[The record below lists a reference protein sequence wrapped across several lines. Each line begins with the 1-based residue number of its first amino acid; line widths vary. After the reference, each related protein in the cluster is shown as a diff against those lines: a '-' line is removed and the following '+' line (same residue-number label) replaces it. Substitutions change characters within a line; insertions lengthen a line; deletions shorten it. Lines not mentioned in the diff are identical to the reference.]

1 MIQTTSSFPN
11 AAISEDESI
20 LADIS
25 EPSKNIAIYQRNID
39 QLGRELHQLTEQK
52 IEFRASGSVADILSQ
67 LRDYSQE
74 YLPPS
79 PSLIEDVTHLLGLF
93 QQTTQAS
100 SFRVFL
106 ATVSTNMC
114 RKFHTDVNEL
124 RMLCTYL
131 GPGTLWAPDEAVE
144 PVDSLARGKSRE
156 ITVDLSRAQQAS
168 TGDVV
173 ILKGAL
179 YPESNPILHRSP
191 TIEENGDKRLLLR
204 IDINESLDLLY

>member
-1 MIQTTSSFPN
+1 MRGCSLCDSLRAGACITFSPYTQPKTKVIQTTSSFPN

-79 PSLIEDVTHLLGLF
+79 PS
-93 QQTTQAS
+93 S
-100 SFRVFL
+100 
-106 ATVSTNMC
+106 
-114 RKFHTDVNEL
+114 
-124 RMLCTYL
+124 
-131 GPGTLWAPDEAVE
+131 
-144 PVDSLARGKSRE
+144 
-156 ITVDLSRAQQAS
+156 
-168 TGDVV
+168 
-173 ILKGAL
+173 
-179 YPESNPILHRSP
+179 ESHP
-191 TIEENGDKRLLLR
+191 
-204 IDINESLDLLY
+204 